1 MKLPELSPTATPDFT
16 DAASCSAWLEHV
28 PLANVGAAQ
37 QQLLGE
43 LKTFNAFPASAANR
57 LAVMEAVREAVSF
70 VQIEQAKRFTN
81 RALPMA
87 HAEAAAFDATIDL
100 WEQMRLGYLRCLDA
114 AVHTDPAMH
123 AQAALLAQRTLAYSG
138 LKMFHHYRAYREV
151 AAEEWRA
158 LNEAFAHALEL
169 DVAEEAVKD
178 FLNRDIHDT
187 SPRIAYA
194 RAVLMGL
201 ANPNELGQRQMT
213 FVAYLLERWGSKLEL
228 AAAPVDEGPG
238 VPPLVAELGSD
249 RCPERAEN
257 PAAGAGAGVRVL
269 DSRKLAKSLRNRVAL
284 LRKGESPAKLALGE
298 DCVQPS
304 CEQLLVYLYRQWCQA
319 RPHRVGERRAGAL
332 EALACNDIEAIWHYI
347 SGKPFRQPGGGS
359 ELTKKQ
365 RDEIATFGRVST
377 REEDDYSDTHGFVLE
392 QWKIHDETA
401 QGLRMMRPADAPG
414 RRYSHGQLVGVKPA
428 DAKHFFL
435 GQVRW
440 LMSAKN
446 GDLHAGIKLM
456 PGSPNPAS
464 VRGTGLNATTDQYV
478 PALALGAVQA
488 LNAPPALVL
497 PSGWFK
503 PKRVIEVLAG
513 DSAKA
518 RLLEVLDRG
527 TDFERVTYE
536 NAA

>member
-1 MKLPELSPTATPDFT
+1 MKLPELSATATPDFV

-28 PLANVGAAQ
+28 PLANVSAAQ
-37 QQLLGE
+37 QQLRNE
-43 LKTFNAFPASAANR
+43 LQTFNGFPASATNR
-57 LAVMEAVREAVSF
+57 LAVMEAVREAVNF

-87 HAEAAAFDATIDL
+87 HAEAAAFEATIEL

-114 AVHTDPAMH
+114 AVHNDPTMR
-123 AQAALLAQRTLAYSG
+123 AQAALLAQRALTYSG

-151 AAEEWRA
+151 TPSDWGA
-158 LNEAFAHALEL
+158 LNDAFACALRL
-169 DVAEEAVKD
+169 DVAEEPVKD

-201 ANPNELGQRQMT
+201 SNPNELGQRQLT
-213 FVAYLLERWGSKLEL
+213 FVAYLLERWASKLEL
-228 AAAPVDEGPG
+228 APAPVDEGPG
-238 VPPLVAELGSD
+238 VPPLVADLASE

-257 PAAGAGAGVRVL
+257 PPSSGTLQTL
-269 DSRKLAKSLRNRVAL
+269 DARKLAKSLRNRVAL

-319 RPHRVGERRAGAL
+319 KPARAGERRAGAL
-332 EALACNDIEAIWHYI
+332 DAQACNDIEAIWHYI
-347 SGKPFRQPGGGS
+347 SGKPFRQPGAS
-359 ELTKKQ
+359 ATELTKKQ

-377 REEDDYSDTHGFVLE
+377 RDEEDYSDAHGFLLE
-392 QWKIHDETA
+392 QWSINDETA
-401 QGLRMMRPADAPG
+401 QGLRMLRPAGAPG
-414 RRYSHGQLVGVKPA
+414 KRYSHGQLVGVKPA

-446 GDLHAGIKLM
+446 GDLHAGVKLL
-456 PGSPNPAS
+456 PGMPNPVS
-464 VRGTGLNATTDQYV
+464 VRGTGLNATTDQWA

-488 LNAPPALVL
+488 LNAPPALVI

-503 PKRVIEVLAG
+503 PKRVIEIFTEGTARV
-513 DSAKA
+513 
-518 RLLEVLDRG
+518 RLLEVMERG